1 MAVYG
6 CMRMKTVIFQWL
18 HFVSNGICPL
28 TFFSKQSMMKQVNLQ
43 QSIKNK
49 WNILENP
56 RASHPLREG
65 GECQRGSADRK
76 ERGNPISRVQPCQR
90 KLIVMSLEDGQIW
103 ACLPVEGQGPS
114 YGQPFE
120 VAARVRI
127 KQVPEAE
134 GDDGLNKR
142 TGLLTF
148 CLSSYSVHALTQ
160 CSLAPSYC
168 IPMKQGQGH
177 QHLLH
182 FGINFSAARDTVVH
196 SLFHG
201 KLLGSPDTTFSWIP
215 CPLTSDSFSF
225 FPFWFFSLLSH
236 L

>member
-6 CMRMKTVIFQWL
+6 RMRMKTVIFQWL

-28 TFFSKQSMMKQVNLQ
+28 TFFSKQSMMKHVNLQ

-49 WNILENP
+49 WNILESP

-65 GECQRGSADRK
+65 GECQRGSANRK

-134 GDDGLNKR
+134 GDDGSPSGSAHVLPVFTLCSCFNSVQSGSFLLYSNE
-142 TGLLTF
+142 TG
-148 CLSSYSVHALTQ
+148 SRSPA
-160 CSLAPSYC
+160 
-168 IPMKQGQGH
+168 
-177 QHLLH
+177 
-182 FGINFSAARDTVVH
+182 SATLWH
-196 SLFHG
+196 
-201 KLLGSPDTTFSWIP
+201 
-215 CPLTSDSFSF
+215 
-225 FPFWFFSLLSH
+225 
-236 L
+236 